1 MDEEWNVM
9 EDLRFLF
16 SKDATAQSCTGNR
29 EPFLDTTHSEG
40 AVCQLKAD
48 VKKKK
53 RIRAKVAPEKTSHA
67 KQKREMMA
75 LMHQIAEL
83 ENQLIE
89 KRRIGPSRHGVSPWE
104 RAAREEFY
112 ARTKALQENAKLKLG
127 VDEQAVFI
135 DQMAQFL
142 RRKAPTTMSCLNLS
156 GYCWQMYRLPSRLSE
171 RIPAMHS
178 IANRQFSR
186 LEGAFINA
194 GLYSRPS
201 DLLRMKKCPQTDG
214 KIIIEYAYHVKLGA
228 PFRMIGAAVWKVLTN
243 KYMTP
248 WTCDGV
254 ETVEAVD
261 PFTMYRTY
269 SRASNCNAAAIH
281 ANLVFKYFVE
291 AEREVIVWRSVLD
304 DELFPNMRNG
314 HVHEETGWMQI
325 SPVGPDA
332 CRLTLLV
339 QYTAFSDLIGAAS
352 SAHETLKSAITL
364 FEQLSF
370 SEPTFEQGTFPTTPQ
385 TREED
390 MASLSFVKQTILR
403 RGQRLEWMIETNI
416 NNVVK
421 SYQGNPQSV
430 A

>member
-104 RAAREEFY
+104 GAAREEFY

-142 RRKAPTTMSCLNLS
+142 RRKAPTT
-156 GYCWQMYRLPSRLSE
+156 
-171 RIPAMHS
+171 
-178 IANRQFSR
+178 
-186 LEGAFINA
+186 
-194 GLYSRPS
+194 
-201 DLLRMKKCPQTDG
+201 KCPQTDG

-339 QYTAFSDLIGAAS
+339 QYTAFSDLIGAVS